1 MNKNMKKIFV
11 IFAVAATLVGCN
23 SHRVVINGDVLGV
36 EDGTIYLTEPTRNGA
51 VIDSTLISGGK
62 FVFTLDDEAPEFYAI
77 KGAEG
82 VVTMLYT
89 ESGTITVAGNLD
101 NSSVTVTG
109 TTANEALGKFNE
121 DMTLLNQRYAQAADD
136 SEREA
141 IRAEYDTFLAST
153 VESNIGNIFGVSLLI
168 DTKGYELTA
177 AEMIAKLETLSEEMK
192 ALPVVARTIDKCN
205 RKMKTEPK
213 SDDSDFVP
221 TYINIEQPNVDGHTV
236 SLKSVVEKAG
246 NKYVLLDF
254 WASWCGPCMGEMP
267 YLKQAYAKYHKKGFE
282 IYGVSFDR
290 NADAWKGAI
299 KKQDMKWVNVS
310 LLESFNNQA
319 ATDYV
324 VESIPTNFLIDCSN
338 GEIIA
343 KNLRGEDVLEKLS
356 TLL

>member
-1 MNKNMKKIFV
+1 MKRIFV
-11 IFAVAATLVGCN
+11 ILAVATALVSCN
-23 SHRVVINGDVLGV
+23 SHRVVISGDVLGV

-62 FVFTLDDEAPEFYAI
+62 FVFKLDDAAPEFYAI
-77 KGAEG
+77 KSAEG
-82 VVTMLYT
+82 VITMLYT
-89 ESGTITVAGNLD
+89 ESGKITVAGNVD

-109 TTANEALGKFNE
+109 TAANEALGKFNE

-136 SEREA
+136 NQRAE
-141 IRAEYDTFLAST
+141 IRAEYDTFLDST
-153 VESNIGNIFGVSLLI
+153 VESNLGNIFGVSLFI
-168 DTKGYELTA
+168 DTKGYELSA
-177 AEMIAKLETLSEEMK
+177 AEMIAKLESLSQEMK
-192 ALPVVARTIDKCN
+192 ALPVVAQTVEKCN
-205 RKMKTEPK
+205 RKMRTEPK
-213 SDDSDFVP
+213 SEGSDFVP
-221 TYINIEQPNVDGHTV
+221 TYINIEQPNVNGQMV
-236 SLKSVVEKAG
+236 SLQSIVEKKG

-267 YLKQAYAKYHKKGFE
+267 YLKEAYAKYHKKGFE

-299 KKQDMKWVNVS
+299 KKQGMQWVNVS

-343 KNLRGEDVLEKLS
+343 KNLRGEAVLEKLAE
-356 TLL
+356 LL